1 MHCRDTLTGRHHVQ
15 LSEWWADFD
24 ERVMRPVFNKPDAM
38 EEWTPRG
45 DGTHMLFMRAI
56 QILAF
61 IIEGLARRAS
71 IEKSACCVSPSNCT
85 GEN

>member
-1 MHCRDTLTGRHHVQ
+1 MHCRDTLTGKHHVQ

-45 DGTHMLFMRAI
+45 EGARMLFMRAI
-56 QILAF
+56 QTLAF
-61 IIEGLARRAS
+61 IIEGL
-71 IEKSACCVSPSNCT
+71 EKNGCCVPLS
-85 GEN
+85 G